1 MGTSPFFFRS
11 NIMLNR
17 GLDKLELLR
26 IVDAVANEKSIDK
39 ELVIGSMESAIQK
52 AALTKFGNDNDIEVT
67 IDRES
72 GEIKIQKV
80 LSIVELVEDPARE
93 ITLNDAKKI
102 DNKSD
107 NLKIGEKIFEELPQ
121 IDFGRIAAQSAKQVI
136 SSRVREAEK
145 DRQYQDFIDKQGQI
159 LSGIIKRL
167 EYGNIII
174 DLGKAEGVVKKDEL
188 IPREILKAGDRI
200 KAYCY
205 EVKKEIKGHQIFL
218 SRAHPQF
225 LARLFFQE
233 VPEIYEGTIEIKSVA
248 RDPGSRA
255 KICVYS
261 QDASIDPVGA
271 CVGMRGSRVQTI
283 VNELHGEKIDII
295 KWTED
300 LPTLISES
308 LSPAEIQKV
317 LIDQENKRIDVILT
331 EENLSKAIGRRG
343 QNVRLA
349 SKLTNYEIDILT
361 DKEDSERR
369 QAEFKDRTENLIKNL
384 EVDETLGQLLVSEG
398 FQGIEDIAQS
408 TPENISKIDAIDE
421 DTAKELI
428 ERSKENLIK
437 EKEAVAEKLKELG
450 VEDGLINLKG
460 MTQGM
465 LVILGQKN
473 IKKLSDFADLSSDE
487 LIGGFD
493 EIKGKKIRIEGYLE
507 EFSLSRKEADDLIM
521 AARGIVY
528 K

>member
-1 MGTSPFFFRS
+1 
-11 NIMLNR
+11 MLNR

-39 ELVIGSMESAIQK
+39 EIVIGSMESAIQK
-52 AALTKFGNDNDIEVT
+52 AALTKFGNDNDIEVK
-67 IDRES
+67 IDRET
-72 GEIKIQKV
+72 GEIIIQKV
-80 LSIVELVEDPARE
+80 LEIVETVSDPSKE
-93 ITLNDAKKI
+93 ITLNDV
-102 DNKSD
+102 NKD
-107 NLKIGEKIFEELPQ
+107 DKVKNDFKVGDKIFEELPQ

-136 SSRVREAEK
+136 SSRVKEAEK
-145 DRQYQDFIDKQGQI
+145 NRQFEEFIDKQGQI

-167 EYGNIII
+167 EYGNVIV
-174 DLGKAEGVVKKDEL
+174 DLGRAEGIIKKDEL
-188 IPREILKAGDRI
+188 IPREILKTGDRV
-200 KAYCY
+200 KAYCF
-205 EVKKEIKGHQIFL
+205 EVKKELKGHQIFL

-225 LARLFFQE
+225 LSKLFFQE
-233 VPEIYEGTIEIKSVA
+233 VPEIYEGIIEIKSVA

-261 QDASIDPVGA
+261 KDASIDPVGA

-317 LIDQENKRIDVILT
+317 LIDQTNKRIDVILS

-361 DKEDSERR
+361 DKEDSDRR

-398 FQGIEDIAQS
+398 FQGIEEISQSNPEDIA
-408 TPENISKIDAIDE
+408 KIDAIDE

-428 ERSKENLIK
+428 SRSKETLIK
-437 EKEAVAEKLKELG
+437 EKEEVGKKLKELG
-450 VEDGLINLKG
+450 VEESLINLKG

-465 LVILGQKN
+465 VVTLGTKN
-473 IKKLSDFADLSSDE
+473 IKKLLDFADLSSDE

-493 EIKGKKIRIEGYLE
+493 EIKGKKIRLDGYLE
-507 EFSLSRKEADDLIM
+507 EFSLSKDEADQLIM
-521 AARGIVY
+521 SAREIAY

>member
-1 MGTSPFFFRS
+1 
-11 NIMLNR
+11 MLNR
-17 GLDKLELLR
+17 GLDKLELIR
-26 IVDAVANEKSIDK
+26 IAEAVANEKSIDK
-39 ELVIGSMESAIQK
+39 EIVLGSMETAIQK
-52 AALTKFGNDNDIEVT
+52 AALTKFGNDNNIKVE

-72 GEIKIQKV
+72 GNIKIQKV
-80 LSIVELVEDPARE
+80 ITIVEKVEDPSKE
-93 ITLNDAKKI
+93 IDLNNAKLLDKKQ
-102 DNKSD
+102 D
-107 NLKIGEKIFEELPQ
+107 LKVGDEIFEELPQ

-136 SSRVREAEK
+136 SFKVREAEK
-145 DRQYQDFIDKQGQI
+145 DRQYSEFVDKEGQI

-167 EYGNIII
+167 EYGNVIV
-174 DLGKAEGVVKKDEL
+174 DLGRAEAVIKKDEL
-188 IPREILKAGDRI
+188 IPREILKIGDRV

-205 EVKKEIKGHQIFL
+205 EVKKELKGHQIFL

-233 VPEIYEGTIEIKSVA
+233 VPEIYEGVIEIKSVA

-255 KICVYS
+255 KICVFS
-261 QDASIDPVGA
+261 KDTSIDPVGA

-283 VNELHGEKIDII
+283 VNELQGEKIDII

-317 LIDQENKRIDVILT
+317 LIDQESKRIEVILS

-349 SKLTNYEIDILT
+349 SKLTNFEIDILT
-361 DKEDSERR
+361 DQEDSERR
-369 QAEFKDRTENLIKNL
+369 QAEFKDRTEMLIKNL
-384 EVDETLGQLLVSEG
+384 EVDETLAQLLVSEG
-398 FQGIEDIAQS
+398 FQSIEDIS
-408 TPENISKIDAIDE
+408 NLNPEDISKIEAIDDE
-421 DTAKELI
+421 TAKELI
-428 ERSKENLIK
+428 NRSKETIIK
-437 EKEAVAEKLKELG
+437 EKEEISKKLKELG
-450 VEDGLINLKG
+450 LEDSLINLKG
-460 MTQGM
+460 ITQGM

-473 IKKLSDFADLSSDE
+473 IKKLKDFADLSSDE

-493 EIKGKKIRIEGYLE
+493 EIKGKKIRVEGYLE
-507 EFSLSRKEADDLIM
+507 EFSLSREEADQLIM
-521 AARGIVY
+521 NAREIAF